1 MNPQVTTV
9 STRSGTAVHTVSAA
23 AGAPDSGA
31 AAAGAQVAAGN
42 GVLYSCVMNT
52 GLIIIG

>member
-9 STRSGTAVHTVSAA
+9 STRSGTAVPAVCAA